1 MEQSTR
7 RGGVRRAIVWLTA
20 WTLLALAFSLD
31 NAVQRALDGQPV
43 GWGRILRLEFL
54 TFLPW
59 FLLSP
64 ALAAV
69 SRRFPIAGP
78 GRLRRLLVHAGASVG
93 FGLVHTAIGVSVG
106 RLVID
111 DPRPWAALFAL
122 SLSRAFIGH
131 LLMYASAIAV
141 LHAVDY
147 YRAFRERELRASRLE
162 AQLAQAQLAVL
173 RTQLQPHFL
182 FNTLH
187 TVSALMARDVPA
199 ARRVLSRLS
208 DLLRQS
214 LDADAAPEVPLREEL
229 EFLERYLDIQRTR
242 FEDRLA
248 VDFRVEPEAL
258 EGAVPRL
265 LLQPLVEN
273 SLRHGL
279 SPRAAGGRV
288 EVRAG
293 LRGGRLHLAIAD
305 DGVGLPAGL
314 SAPAREGVG
323 LRHTR
328 ARLRALCGEAHAFE
342 FRPREGGGVEVR
354 ISLPFRPPAPP
365 PAA

>member
-1 MEQSTR
+1 MEDETR
-7 RGGVRRAIVWLTA
+7 RGGVRRAAVWLAA
-20 WTLLALAFSLD
+20 WTTLALAVSLD
-31 NAVQRALDGQPV
+31 SAVQRALDGQPV
-43 GWGRILRLEFL
+43 RWGRILRLEFL

-78 GRLRRLLVHAGASVG
+78 RRRWHLGVHAGASVG

-111 DPRPWAALFAL
+111 DPRPWVALFAQ
-122 SLSRAFIGH
+122 SLSRAFMGH
-131 LLMYASAIAV
+131 LLMYASAVAV
-141 LHAVDY
+141 LHAIDY

-208 DLLRQS
+208 ELLRQS
-214 LDADAAPEVPLREEL
+214 LDVEAAPEVPLRAEL
-229 EFLERYLDIQRTR
+229 EFLERYVDIQRTR

-248 VDFRVEPEAL
+248 VDVRVEPGAL
-258 EGAVPRL
+258 DGAVPRL

-279 SPRAAGGRV
+279 APRAGGGRV

-293 LRGGRLHLAIAD
+293 VSGGELCLAIVD

-314 SAPAREGVG
+314 GAPAREGVG

-328 ARLRALCGEAHAFE
+328 ARLRALYGEAHAFE
-342 FRPREGGGVEVR
+342 LRPREGGGVEVHVR
-354 ISLPFRPPAPP
+354 LPFRPAAPAR
-365 PAA
+365 AA